1 MRTTTMTIA
10 NAIKAAVY
18 NREGSSDH
26 AARLQRISK
35 MFLDMAA
42 DLEMCANDFNTA
54 MTADRQVM
62 EFAYV
67 LRDLGTEL
75 EPDTPTP

>member
-1 MRTTTMTIA
+1 MIA
-10 NAIKAAVY
+10 IAIKAAVY
-18 NREGSSDH
+18 KQDASSDH
-26 AARLQRISK
+26 AARLERIRE

-42 DLEMCANDFNTA
+42 GLEICATDPNAA

-62 EFAYV
+62 EFAY
-67 LRDLGTEL
+67 LLGDLGTEL